1 MQVKTIPGT
10 VLPCNPQMGADT
22 FSVVSS
28 LCNAAGGLSL
38 SQIAGIT
45 GLEASTIQ
53 NWVKRGWVS
62 RPTGK
67 KYSEQQVARILLIS
81 VLRDSLPLEKIASLL
96 QYVNGSVDDCADD
109 IIDEGE
115 LYNRLCAIIFGLNEQ
130 QLSHDG
136 IQAEI
141 ARHLSDYKGPKLD
154 SRECLKNALEVMA
167 TAYLA
172 ARLKQRANSLLS
184 VLLEASKSPDFEE

>member
-1 MQVKTIPGT
+1 MQMKTVPGT
-10 VLPCNPQMGADT
+10 ILPYQEQLGADT
-22 FSVVSS
+22 FAIVTT

-38 SQIAGIT
+38 SQVVGIT

-67 KYSEQQVARILLIS
+67 KYNERQISRILIIS
-81 VLRDSLPLEKIASLL
+81 VLRDCLQLEKIVRLME
-96 QYVNGSVDDCADD
+96 YVNGSVEDQSDD

-115 LYNRLCAIIFGLNEQ
+115 LYNRLCAIIFELDERC
-130 QLSHDG
+130 LSHDD

-141 ARHLSDYKGPKLD
+141 AKQLKDYEGPMLD
-154 SRECLKNALEVMA
+154 SKECLSKALEIMVIA
-167 TAYLA
+167 FLSSQI
-172 ARLKQRANSLLS
+172 KQRADRLYQM
-184 VLLEASKSPDFEE
+184 LLEPEIKG

>member
-10 VLPCNPQMGADT
+10 VLPYSSQIGPDT

-28 LCNAAGGLSL
+28 LCTVAGGLSL
-38 SQIAGIT
+38 SQIVGIT

-67 KYSEQQVARILLIS
+67 KYNERQIARILIIS
-81 VLRDSLPLEKIASLL
+81 VLRDCISLDQIVKLMN
-96 QYVNGSVDDCADD
+96 YVNGSVDDCSDD

-115 LYNRLCAIIFGLNEQ
+115 LYNRLCAIIFELDENR
-130 QLSHDG
+130 LSRDD

-141 ARHLSDYKGPKLD
+141 AHHLADYEGPKLD
-154 SRECLKNALEVMA
+154 SKECLSKALNIMV
-167 TAYLA
+167 TAA
-172 ARLKQRANSLLS
+172 ISSRLKQEAEQLLNQ
-184 VLLEASKSPDFEE
+184 LFEEKAID